1 MNTVK
6 LILIFVLSASIVNSE
21 LISTE
26 VNPEKD
32 SRNDLD
38 MNLLKV
44 TLVAV
49 KLGVTSKVANCNF
62 DLKDAEDNLGKEEG
76 IAQYKDINR
85 GIILTDCSILNKDMF
100 NRLVEK
106 SGANYLILYR
116 YIGKVEV
123 VNDVLL
129 GKSVVFS
136 FKKGANKDDENLDI
150 SMTFGNAKVA
160 RKSSEDIIFS
170 RISTSRVNRIR
181 TVTKEFAK
189 AHKNFLK
196 EKVEDVIIKARE
208 FDTYNSLYNEI
219 VAKKN
224 LSKEIPVIESNIN
237 KKTNECQEAEATY
250 KRNND
255 AYEKE
260 KELMDKTKEKIKS
273 LQSEN
278 IELNSLKTQLEK
290 EQAEA
295 NSIHDNTSQQI
306 LQVSKNLSNVEA
318 AVLRIKNLSPDFF
331 NGCSENCLLNN
342 LVDSCCVE
350 RVRNIYGN

>member
-1 MNTVK
+1 MIFFLLIFYLNIIKNYKYKNYIMNTVK
-6 LILIFVLSASIVNSE
+6 LILIFILSASIVNSE

-26 VNPEKD
+26 VNPDKD

-49 KLGVTSKVANCNF
+49 KLGVTSKDANCNF

-85 GIILTDCSILNKDMF
+85 GIILNDCSILNKDMF

-123 VNDVLL
+123 VNDILL

-136 FKKGANKDDENLDI
+136 FKKGTNKDDENLDI

-170 RISTSRVNRIR
+170 RISTSRVNRIK
-181 TVTKEFAK
+181 TVTKEFGK

-196 EKVEDVIIKARE
+196 EKVEDVII
-208 FDTYNSLYNEI
+208 
-219 VAKKN
+219 
-224 LSKEIPVIESNIN
+224 
-237 KKTNECQEAEATY
+237 
-250 KRNND
+250 
-255 AYEKE
+255 
-260 KELMDKTKEKIKS
+260 
-273 LQSEN
+273 
-278 IELNSLKTQLEK
+278 
-290 EQAEA
+290 
-295 NSIHDNTSQQI
+295 
-306 LQVSKNLSNVEA
+306 
-318 AVLRIKNLSPDFF
+318 
-331 NGCSENCLLNN
+331 
-342 LVDSCCVE
+342 
-350 RVRNIYGN
+350 